1 MVKYRYLRYS
11 IQGKGTKS
19 EKKIKLKKPIKV
31 YYCRGLKQ
39 WVTIPDD

>member
-1 MVKYRYLRYS
+1 MKCKYIRYS

-31 YYCRGLKQ
+31 CYSHKLKQ